1 MRMDTLINVQNDIQL
16 KQVQCILQGLAQGSF
31 QRPLLEQFRPVSLAH
46 VYLVGKVYLPA
57 TEAALWSFRN
67 QMTDTLA

>member
-1 MRMDTLINVQNDIQL
+1 MRTDTLINVQNDIQL

-57 TEAALWSFRN
+57 TEAAL
-67 QMTDTLA
+67 